1 MTLKWQEKRL
11 RERDK
16 AVKVS
21 KKNENKENDPANVQ
35 GGKRGRK
42 KKSMEP
48 GFIGNCLR

>member
-1 MTLKWQEKRL
+1 MAREEVKR
-11 RERDK
+11 RDK

-21 KKNENKENDPANVQ
+21 KNNNNKENDPANVQ